1 MTNKTTAREA
11 QEQPSTAPEKSA
23 REFTGDIFRW
33 LDQVA
38 IDPDLPPSAFKI
50 AYVIA
55 EHVNRQSGEAW
66 PSSRTIAKACALSQ
80 PTVIELVPKLVAN
93 GHLALEPGRAGR
105 GHSHRYRLI
114 PKDRPVD
121 HSRSIK
127 DRPADHFGKAKRSN
141 LPVEKIGQ
149 PITKDRPADQNHL
162 KNHLEP
168 SKSAGLQ
175 PARLVDT
182 RAADVASDDQAA
194 PTHPATCETSLAD
207 STEG

>member
-1 MTNKTTAREA
+1 MQRKTARHLRNAGRLERKVDSTMATKPAAREA
-11 QEQPSTAPEKSA
+11 QASSA
-23 REFTGDIFRW
+23 SGSITFSASQFTSDIFRW

-55 EHVNRQSGEAW
+55 EHVNRQSGDAW
-66 PSSRTIAKACALSQ
+66 PSSRTIATACALSQ
-80 PTVIELVPKLVAN
+80 PTVIELVPKLVTN

-141 LPVEKIGQ
+141 LPAEKIGQ
-149 PITKDRPADQNHL
+149 PIRTI
-162 KNHLEP
+162 
-168 SKSAGLQ
+168 
-175 PARLVDT
+175 
-182 RAADVASDDQAA
+182 
-194 PTHPATCETSLAD
+194 
-207 STEG
+207 

>member
-38 IDPDLPPSAFKI
+38 FDPDLPPSAFKI

-141 LPVEKIGQ
+141 LPAEKIGQ
-149 PITKDRPADQNHL
+149 PIRTI
-162 KNHLEP
+162 
-168 SKSAGLQ
+168 
-175 PARLVDT
+175 
-182 RAADVASDDQAA
+182 
-194 PTHPATCETSLAD
+194 
-207 STEG
+207 

>member
-55 EHVNRQSGEAW
+55 EHVNRQSGVAW

-80 PTVIELVPKLVAN
+80 PTVIELVPKLVTN

-114 PKDRPVD
+114 LKDQPAD
-121 HSRSIK
+121 HTRSIK
-127 DRPADHFGKAKRSN
+127 RPPNNHLRNSKRSN
-141 LPVEKIGQ
+141 STVEKKRQ
-149 PITKDRPADQNHL
+149 PNTKHREDEQNHL
-162 KNHLEP
+162 KNHQE
-168 SKSAGLQ
+168 
-175 PARLVDT
+175 
-182 RAADVASDDQAA
+182 
-194 PTHPATCETSLAD
+194 
-207 STEG
+207 